1 MASQKVKFTVGLF
14 VFSGIVIAMLA
25 FLWLGMSRILEKGQK
40 YAIYFD
46 ESVQGLD
53 IDAPVKYRGVTTGRV
68 VDIDVAPD
76 SKLIQVIAKME
87 KGHNLEK
94 DIVAQLSVVG
104 ITGSM
109 FIELDLKAKDEPDK
123 TPALSFKPEYPVFA
137 SKPSNISE
145 ILEGIDDFLVQIRAI
160 DLDGIS
166 GKIKV
171 TLDNIN
177 KVMADA
183 NIKGLSG
190 KLESS
195 LDDINAIVDK
205 DRWERIL
212 TSAENAMKTLE
223 SVTGKADVSAGRLD
237 NTLAS
242 LEKISTGNEKNITE
256 AIADFRTAMT
266 KLNSLLDTGN
276 SVVTGVDDT
285 VYQLGY
291 DLNEIA
297 RNIEQATEN
306 LNRIIDIVGD
316 QPSQLIFG
324 EPPAK
329 RDAEE

>member
-14 VFSGIVIAMLA
+14 VFSGIVIAVLA
-25 FLWLGMSRILEKGQK
+25 FIWLGMSRFLEKGQY

-53 IDAPVKYRGVTTGRV
+53 IDAPVKYRGVTAGRV
-68 VDIDVAPD
+68 VKIDVAPD
-76 SKLIQVIAKME
+76 SRLIQVIAKME
-87 KGHNLEK
+87 KGHKLET

-109 FIELDLKAKDEPDK
+109 FIELDLKGKDEPDK
-123 TPALSFKPEYPVFA
+123 SPQLSFTPEYPVFA

-145 ILEGIDDFLVQIRAI
+145 ILAGIDDFLVQIRAI

-166 GKIKV
+166 GRIKV
-171 TLDNIN
+171 TLDNFN

-195 LDDINAIVDK
+195 LDDINAIVERK
-205 DRWERIL
+205 RWDSIL
-212 TSAENAMKTLE
+212 SSAENTIKAIETIA
-223 SVTGKADVSAGRLD
+223 GKADGSVEKLD
-237 NTLAS
+237 NTLKS

-256 AIADFRTAMT
+256 AIADFRAAMV
-266 KLNSLLDTGN
+266 KLNTLLDTGN

-285 VYQLGY
+285 IYQLGH

-297 RNIEQATEN
+297 RNIEHATEN
-306 LNRIIDIVGD
+306 LNRIIDIVSD
-316 QPSQLIFG
+316 QPSQLLFG

-329 RDAEE
+329 RDIEE

>member
-14 VFSGIVIAMLA
+14 VFSGIVIAVLA
-25 FLWLGMSRILEKGQK
+25 FIWLGMSRFLEKGQK

-76 SKLIQVIAKME
+76 SRLIQVIAKME
-87 KGHNLEK
+87 KGHNLET

-109 FIELDLKAKDEPDK
+109 FIELDLKGKDEPDK
-123 TPALSFKPEYPVFA
+123 TPELSFKPEYPVFA
-137 SKPSNISE
+137 SKKSNITE
-145 ILEGIDDFLVQIRAI
+145 ILEGIDDFLLQIRAI

-166 GKIKV
+166 GRIKD
-171 TLDNIN
+171 TLDNFN

-195 LDDINAIVDK
+195 LDDINAIVDRE
-205 DRWERIL
+205 RWDRIL
-212 TSAENAMKTLE
+212 SSAENTIKSIETIA
-223 SVTGKADVSAGRLD
+223 GKADGSVDRLD
-237 NTLAS
+237 NTLKS
-242 LEKISTGNEKNITE
+242 LEKISTGNEKSITE
-256 AIADFRTAMT
+256 AISDFRTAMT
-266 KLNSLLDTGN
+266 KLNTLLDTCN

-285 VYQLGY
+285 VYQLGH
-291 DLNEIA
+291 DLNDIA

-306 LNRIIDIVGD
+306 LNRIIDIVSD

-329 RDAEE
+329 RVREE

>member
-14 VFSGIVIAMLA
+14 VFSGIVIAVLA
-25 FLWLGMSRILEKGQK
+25 FIWLGMSRFLEKGQK

-87 KGHNLEK
+87 KGHNLET

-123 TPALSFKPEYPVFA
+123 SPPLSFKPEYPVFA
-137 SKPSNISE
+137 SKKSNITE
-145 ILEGIDDFLVQIRAI
+145 ILEGIDDFLLQIRAI

-166 GKIKV
+166 GRIKV
-171 TLDNIN
+171 TLDNFN

-195 LDDINAIVDK
+195 LDDINAIVERE
-205 DRWERIL
+205 RWDRIL
-212 TSAENAMKTLE
+212 SAAENAIRSIETIA
-223 SVTGKADVSAGRLD
+223 GKADGSVERFD
-237 NTLAS
+237 NTLKS
-242 LEKISTGNEKNITE
+242 LEKISTGNERTITE
-256 AIADFRTAMT
+256 AINDFRAAMT
-266 KLNSLLDTGN
+266 KLNTLLDTGN

-285 VYQLGY
+285 VYQLGH

-306 LNRIIDIVGD
+306 LNRIIDIVSD

-324 EPPAK
+324 EPPA
-329 RDAEE
+329 RRGSEE

>member
-14 VFSGIVIAMLA
+14 VFSGIVIAVLA
-25 FLWLGMSRILEKGQK
+25 FIWLGMSRILEKGQR

-46 ESVQGLD
+46 ESVQGLE
-53 IDAPVKYRGVTTGRV
+53 IDSPVKYRGTPIGRV

-76 SKLIQVIAKME
+76 SRLIQVIAKME
-87 KGHNLEK
+87 KGHNI
-94 DIVAQLSVVG
+94 DPNIVAQLSVVG

-123 TPALSFKPEYPVFA
+123 TPPLSFKPEYPVLA
-137 SKPSNISE
+137 SKKSNITE
-145 ILEGIDDFLVQIRAI
+145 ILEGIDDFLIQIRAI

-171 TLDNIN
+171 TLDNFN
-177 KVMADA
+177 QLMADA

-195 LDDINAIVDK
+195 LENISAIVERERW
-205 DRWERIL
+205 DRIIS
-212 TSAENAMKTLE
+212 SAENAMKSLE
-223 SVTGKADVSAGRLD
+223 SVTGKADGSVDRLD
-237 NTLAS
+237 NTLKS
-242 LEKISTGNEKNITE
+242 LEKISTGNEKNITQ
-256 AIADFRTAMT
+256 AINDFKTAMT
-266 KLNSLLDTGN
+266 KVNTLLDNGN

-285 VYQLGY
+285 VYQLGH

-297 RNIEQATEN
+297 RNIEVATEN
-306 LNRIIDIVGD
+306 LNKIIDIVSD

-324 EPPAK
+324 EPPVK
-329 RDAEE
+329 RETEE